1 MLKTGLKATAKALS
15 DWDRNFETIW
25 PGDLD
30 EGLTAMVMGWKAFE
44 SSDTMNTPEMIAIL
58 EYLEA
63 DCQALWNILRWLR
76 WQGEA
81 TSCQYMEIVAR

>member
-1 MLKTGLKATAKALS
+1 
-15 DWDRNFETIW
+15 
-25 PGDLD
+25 
-30 EGLTAMVMGWKAFE
+30 MGWKAFE

-63 DCQALWNILRWLR
+63 DCQVLWNILRWLR
-76 WQGEA
+76 SQGEA